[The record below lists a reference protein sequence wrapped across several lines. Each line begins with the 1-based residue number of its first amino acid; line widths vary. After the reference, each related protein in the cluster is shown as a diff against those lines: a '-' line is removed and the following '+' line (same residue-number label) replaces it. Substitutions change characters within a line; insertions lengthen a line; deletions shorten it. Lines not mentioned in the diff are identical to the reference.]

1 MCNRNVDAP
10 NPAGEMQVQRVLI
23 SCVGAIAAA
32 AIVGSLVFRTMRN
45 ESKPHPTSNEAVLS
59 AGDSKTGVLD
69 AFKTQKSLEQYLI
82 AGAEHDANALKK
94 VEQGA
99 DCVRLPNG
107 THAIFQGYSGAG
119 MGKVRVLSG
128 AHAGEELYVSFLVI
142 QQSGGSGQQ

>member
-1 MCNRNVDAP
+1 
-10 NPAGEMQVQRVLI
+10 VQRVLL

-32 AIVGSLVFRTMRN
+32 AIVGSLVFLTMRDQ
-45 ESKPHPTSNEAVLS
+45 SKPHPTTNEAVLS

-82 AGAEHDANALKK
+82 AGAEHDATALKK
-94 VEQGA
+94 VTQSP
-99 DCVRLPNG
+99 DCVQLPNG

-128 AHAGEELYVSFLVI
+128 SHAGEELYVSFLVV
-142 QQSGGSGQQ
+142 QQSGQQ